1 MQDITTLAA
10 LYEGRFP
17 VSNFDYEPKSLY
29 EPVMHIMSIPGK
41 RIRPLLLLLS
51 CDAFGGDPKT
61 ALEQAYAMEIFHN
74 FTLVHDDIMDHAEL
88 RRGKPTVHKIYGL
101 NAGILAGDV
110 MLSYAYKY
118 LSSVKLEYLPIVL
131 SLFNNTSIEI
141 YEGQQM
147 DVDFEQR
154 MDVSITEYLKMI
166 TYKTSVLLACSL
178 QIGAIVAGANE
189 QDQQQLYQFGL
200 NLGLSF
206 QIKDDWLDTF
216 GDGDKVGKTIG
227 GDIIQNKK
235 TYLLIT
241 LLNQANEAD
250 KQAITALL
258 LLTDNTKKVAGI
270 MALYRKY
277 NVNEQTLAKT
287 QYLYEEALASLDK
300 VSIAKEQKANLYKM
314 AELVNNRQF

>member
-1 MQDITTLAA
+1 MQDLSTLAA
-10 LYEGRFP
+10 LYELRFP
-17 VSNFDYEPKSLY
+17 SSTFDYEPKSLY

-61 ALEQAYAMEIFHN
+61 VLEQAYAMEIFHN
-74 FTLVHDDIMDHAEL
+74 FTLVHDDIMDHADL

-118 LSSVKLEYLPIVL
+118 ISTVKLEYLRQIL
-131 SLFNNTSIEI
+131 DLFNNTSIEI

-154 MDVSITEYLKMI
+154 MDVSIAEYLKMI

-178 QIGAIVAGANE
+178 QIGAIAAGADE
-189 QDQQQLYQFGL
+189 KDQQQIYQFGL

-216 GDGDKVGKTIG
+216 GDAHKVGKTIG

-241 LLNQANEAD
+241 LLNQADEVD
-250 KQAITALL
+250 KKTIAGLL
-258 LLTDNTKKVAGI
+258 QQTDNITKVAGV
-270 MALYRKY
+270 MALYHKY
-277 NVNEQTLAKT
+277 KVSEQTLEKAES
-287 QYLYEEALASLDK
+287 LYQESINSLDK
-300 VSIAKEQKANLYKM
+300 VSITTSQKANLYKM